1 MLPNMHWEIDDN
13 SYVVVDDVMF
23 QSAVNNVAVMLLSHD
38 LSKNK
43 ICDVRGTYAARSA
56 AP

>member
-1 MLPNMHWEIDDN
+1 
-13 SYVVVDDVMF
+13 MF
-23 QSAVNNVAVMLLSHD
+23 LSHD

-56 AP
+56 APELVHVN